1 MPAAP
6 LKALGK
12 LMGAAG
18 LDAGQNRLDE
28 GPCLAAMRDRQTVQ
42 IDSMHTET
50 RWQGFCR
57 VALAAGLERVVA
69 VSLRGEGGGAPQGR
83 HQFFLPDP
91 LPFTTSHPNPTAP
104 F

>member
-57 VALAAGLERVVA
+57 VALAAGIESVLAGPLGDEA
-69 VSLRGEGGGAPQGR
+69 VEAPR
-83 HQFFLPDP
+83 SAIQFFSPTPHTLTATDP
-91 LPFTTSHPNPTAP
+91 HPANPF
-104 F
+104 